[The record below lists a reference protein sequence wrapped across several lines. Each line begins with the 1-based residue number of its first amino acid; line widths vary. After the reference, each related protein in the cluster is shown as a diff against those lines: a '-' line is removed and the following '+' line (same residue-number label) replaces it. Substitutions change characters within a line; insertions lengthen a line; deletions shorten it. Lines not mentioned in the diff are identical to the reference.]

1 MQDEHR
7 STLRSFPTIFVMQD
21 GSNKQEVMLVL
32 NMWQL
37 RYFINLLP

>member
-7 STLRSFPTIFVMQD
+7 STLGSFRTIFVMQD

-32 NMWQL
+32 NM
-37 RYFINLLP
+37 YSYVI